1 MEKMAFEMRVGNETF
16 DRTKTVSGIYIDADN
31 KAAEVGNGMLAI
43 IADRTENEG
52 YTGRVNESGYKMK
65 AASASDTVV
74 YAAASVNAPGAEVSD
89 SVYRIG
95 IKLGATIPAGECIA
109 WKRIDDLDIVAFGE
123 GSLSEALSEENR
135 MQRLAKENLSQ
146 RRTSPR
152 QKACI
157 SNWCARINSSEAP
170 ARRSRNMSCRRI

>member
-109 WKRIDDLDIVAFGE
+109 WTI
-123 GSLSEALSEENR
+123 
-135 MQRLAKENLSQ
+135 
-146 RRTSPR
+146 
-152 QKACI
+152 
-157 SNWCARINSSEAP
+157 
-170 ARRSRNMSCRRI
+170 